1 MRLPWPQHEAL
12 STQNG
17 REPEAHCTAMLY
29 VRALYPWFAILA
41 LAFANGAFR
50 ELVLVPRLGHPW
62 ALLISGFLLS
72 CCILAI
78 AYLTVTRLRIS
89 NSGQL
94 LALGCIWLLLTLL
107 FEFGFG
113 HFLQGKSWSELRGA
127 YQFENGNLWS
137 LVLLVVLFG
146 PLLAGRLSSGD

>member
-1 MRLPWPQHEAL
+1 MNPNVGHHEAH
-12 STQNG
+12 SS
-17 REPEAHCTAMLY
+17 AMLY

-41 LAFANGAFR
+41 LAFVNGAFR
-50 ELVLVPRLGHPW
+50 ELVLVPRLRHPW
-62 ALLISGFLLS
+62 ALLISGILLS
-72 CCILAI
+72 CCVLAI
-78 AYLTVTRLRIS
+78 AYLTVARLRIS

-94 LALGCIWLLLTLL
+94 LAIGCTWLLLTLL

-113 HFLQGKSWSELRGA
+113 HFFQGKSWNELRGA

-146 PLLAGRLSSGD
+146 PLLAGRLRSAG